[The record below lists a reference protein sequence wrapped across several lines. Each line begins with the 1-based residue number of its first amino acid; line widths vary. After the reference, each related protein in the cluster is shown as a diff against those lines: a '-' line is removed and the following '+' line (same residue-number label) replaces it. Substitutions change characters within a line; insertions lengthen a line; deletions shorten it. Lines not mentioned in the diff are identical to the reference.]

1 MQGSIRWVEGG
12 AADGF
17 MLGLP
22 VIGFG
27 LDDFVKHVLPA
38 LAERGYHDMAQAG
51 VTLRQHLNLPYR
63 ESRYVQAAQA
73 AVS

>member
-1 MQGSIRWVEGG
+1 
-12 AADGF
+12 
-17 MLGLP
+17 MLGLS

-51 VTLRQHLNLPYR
+51 SPSDNISTCHTVRAVMFRPRRLPLV
-63 ESRYVQAAQA
+63 EGS
-73 AVS
+73 S